1 MSIDSAQRGRL
12 LQTNIY
18 NGTNKHCLHLHKS
31 LSPTRTFM
39 FMNNYTKFIFT
50 LKVHLY
56 LDNYSPFRRSRPNKG
71 RTMQVDSSHLGCVVR
86 VTSTSGSQK
95 FRKIWTLLD
104 ICKKKG
110 ITSLKYLHCWYNSL
124 IYCAENSCH
133 SSVNAPRNTCGRQL
147 HSREL
152 YSEQTIEGRLGRRRI
167 DWASVQSVTDG
178 ESLTR

>member
-1 MSIDSAQRGRL
+1 MKEISTFKTLDPEGRYTGPRQRRTREITNRCLQIAHKEGVCYRRIYTMERTNTVYTCISRCPRQEL
-12 LQTNIY
+12 L
-18 NGTNKHCLHLHKS
+18 
-31 LSPTRTFM
+31 

-104 ICKKKG
+104 ICKQKG
-110 ITSLKYLHCWYNSL
+110 ITSLKYLHC
-124 IYCAENSCH
+124 
-133 SSVNAPRNTCGRQL
+133 
-147 HSREL
+147 
-152 YSEQTIEGRLGRRRI
+152 
-167 DWASVQSVTDG
+167 
-178 ESLTR
+178 